1 MSASPSDAITLLAE
15 SGAPLRTLI
24 VNAPR
29 VSDTAQADA
38 RLDEFL
44 AEAGLGPLDEHV
56 KTLLR
61 AVADH
66 SPYLWRLIR
75 SDPAR
80 FERMLAT
87 PPREGLT
94 RCLEALAAACD
105 STTDEAEA
113 MRLLRRAKQEVALLI
128 ALADLGGVWRVEEV
142 MSALTAAADVFVRS
156 ALRFVL
162 RKSGNAGANDLKKGF
177 GIVVLALGKHGAGEL
192 NYSSD
197 TDLIVLFDPDAF
209 ADAHESTARAIAVT
223 RRLVKLLQERTSDG
237 YVLRVDLRLRPDPG
251 STAVAIALP
260 AAYGY
265 YELYGQNWE
274 RAALIKARPIAGC
287 LRLGTEFLARLTPF
301 IWRKYLDYAAIAD
314 IHAMK
319 RQIHAV
325 RGHGE
330 VAVAG
335 HDVKLGR
342 GGIREIEFFVQTQQL
357 IYGGKKPELR
367 GAKTLVMLAEL
378 ARENLITE
386 EAREALTSAYLFLR
400 EIEHRLQMIADEQT
414 QRLPKDDATLERFA
428 RFCGYDSLAAFAEV
442 FASHL
447 TEVAEH
453 YARLFER
460 APGLSSEIGNLVF
473 TGVSDDPETLK
484 TLTELG
490 FKRPALAAETIR
502 GWHFGRHAAMQS
514 ERAREILTELV
525 PALLQSFGQSGD
537 PDAALV
543 AFDAALGRMKA
554 VTELLA
560 ILKSN
565 AQLRDL
571 FANILGSAPR
581 LAEMVVRRPHVLDAA
596 IDANRFAANLES
608 KTFSRRLAAQLSAQA
623 TTEDFLDLLRDF
635 TQEESFLIGVRLLAD
650 LIAADDAGVGYSNL
664 AQSVV
669 DAALSHVLALFA
681 EKYGPVRGG
690 RCVILGLGKL
700 GSREMTAASDL
711 DLILLY
717 DFDPDHALAD
727 GPQALHAVRYFT
739 MLTQRLISSLT
750 VNTRRGLLYEVDLRL
765 RPSGRKG
772 PVATQFSSF
781 RTYQA
786 EEAASWEHLAL
797 TRARVIAGDAS
808 LAAEVEAARIEI
820 LSRPPAPPLRAEVA
834 DMRQLIAEEKLQRG
848 PFDLKYGEG
857 SLIDIDFIAQYLC
870 LAHAHEDKEILATS
884 PVAVLRRA
892 GEAGYVSAEQAETL
906 LSARQLYTD
915 VMQVLHTLIGPSLV
929 APLNEAIDK
938 RLAAAAGL
946 PDRTRLEAEIA
957 SARSR
962 VNATFNEII
971 GRGVASREGPRLAR

>member
-1 MSASPSDAITLLAE
+1 MT
-15 SGAPLRTLI
+15 APQI
-24 VNAPR
+24 A
-29 VSDTAQADA
+29 DQIEAQA
-38 RLDEFL
+38 RLDDFL
-44 AEAGLGPLDEHV
+44 ADTDLGPLETRV
-56 KTLLR
+56 KDLLA

-75 SDPAR
+75 TDAAR
-80 FERMLAT
+80 LKHLLAT
-87 PPREGLT
+87 PPRESLSH
-94 RCLEALAAACD
+94 CLETLTVACDAAA
-105 STTDEAEA
+105 DEAEA
-113 MRLLRRAKQEVALLI
+113 MRLLRRAKQEIALLV
-128 ALADLGGVWRVEEV
+128 ALADLGGVWDVEEV
-142 MSALTAAADVFVRS
+142 MAALTAAADIFVRS

-162 RKSGNAGANDLKKGF
+162 RTNAGGRDPEENC
-177 GIVVLALGKHGAGEL
+177 GIVILALGKHGAGEL

-197 TDLIVLFDPDAF
+197 TDLIVLFDPDAGG
-209 ADAHESTARAIAVT
+209 ADPQEAAQRAIAMT
-223 RRLVKLLQERTSDG
+223 RRLVKLLQERTADG

-251 STAVAIALP
+251 STAIAIALP

-274 RAALIKARPIAGC
+274 RAALIKARPIAGD
-287 LRLGTEFLARLTPF
+287 RAVGAAFLARLTPF

-357 IYGGKKPELR
+357 IYGGKKQELR
-367 GAKTLVMLAEL
+367 GAQTLAMLAEL
-378 ARENLITE
+378 AREHLVTE
-386 EAREALTSAYLFLR
+386 SARDDLTSAYLFLR

-414 QRLPKDDATLERFA
+414 QRLPKDDGTLERFA
-428 RFCGYDSLAAFAEV
+428 RFCGYDSLAAFAHV
-442 FASHL
+442 FAGHL
-447 TEVAEH
+447 SEVAEH

-460 APGLSSEIGNLVF
+460 APGLSSEIGDLVF

-490 FKRPALAAETIR
+490 FKRPGLAAETIR
-502 GWHFGRHAAMQS
+502 GWHFGRHPAMQS

-525 PALLQSFGQSGD
+525 PALLQSFAQSGD
-537 PDAALV
+537 PDAALA

-571 FANILGSAPR
+571 FANSLGSAPR

-596 IDANRFAANLES
+596 IDVNRLDANLEAG
-608 KTFSRRLAAQLSAQA
+608 TFSRRLAAQISAQA
-623 TTEDFLDLLRDF
+623 NTEDFLDLLRDF
-635 TQEESFLIGVRLLAD
+635 QQEESFLIGLRLLAD
-650 LIAADDAGVGYSNL
+650 LISADDAGTGYSNL
-664 AQSVV
+664 AEAVV
-669 DAALSHVLALFA
+669 EASLSHLLAVFA
-681 EKYGPVRGG
+681 EKYGRVRGA

-717 DFDPDHALAD
+717 DFDPDHPLAD
-727 GPQALHAVRYFT
+727 GPQALDAVRYFT

-750 VNTRRGLLYEVDLRL
+750 VNTKRGLLYEVDLRL

-781 RTYQA
+781 RTYQL

-797 TRARVIAGDAS
+797 TRARVIAGDAGLRS
-808 LAAEVEAARIEI
+808 EVEAARTAI
-820 LSRPPAPPLRAEVA
+820 LSRAPAPMLRTEVA
-834 DMRQLIAEEKLQRG
+834 EMRQLIGQEKHQRG
-848 PFDLKYGEG
+848 TFDLKYGTG

-870 LAHAHEDKEILATS
+870 LAHAQDDRAMLATN
-884 PVAVLRRA
+884 PTVMLKRA
-892 GEAGYVSAEQAETL
+892 QQAGYISREQGETL
-906 LSARQLYTD
+906 LAARQLYTD
-915 VMQVLHTLIGPSLV
+915 VMQVLHTLIGPALT
-929 APLNEAIDK
+929 APLNEGIDR

-957 SARSR
+957 VARADVAAIFETIVGR
-962 VNATFNEII
+962 PDAT
-971 GRGVASREGPRLAR
+971 